1 MTDQFTSPD
10 QYQSLLEQKIQK
22 VKALFSA
29 YNMPEMDVF
38 ESPKQ
43 HYRMRTEFK
52 IWHEGTETYFAMHQP
67 GEKSKP
73 FKVETFSVANE
84 LINRAMP
91 LLITHITPNEL
102 LKRKLFQCE
111 FLSTLTDELLI
122 TLIYHKPLN
131 EEWIEQA
138 KQLKAELSNLLNC
151 QVDIIGRSRKQK
163 IVLDRDFVFETLT
176 VNERKFTYQQL
187 EGGFTQPNAQVCE
200 KMLTWAV
207 DATCNNSG
215 DLLELYCGNGN
226 FTLPLSQN
234 FNRVLATE
242 IAKSSVQ
249 AAHKNI
255 EMNQVDNIEIARLSS
270 EELVQALNGVR
281 EFRRLRE
288 IDLQKFEFSTVF
300 VDPPR
305 AGLDPATV
313 EFVAK
318 FDEILYISCNPTTL
332 EQNLASLS
340 KTHTATQF
348 ALFDQFPYTDHIECG
363 VKLVRK

>member
-10 QYQSLLEQKIQK
+10 QYQHLLEQKIQR
-22 VKALFSA
+22 VQSLCSA
-29 YNMPEMDVF
+29 YNMPEIEVF
-38 ESPKQ
+38 ESPKI

-67 GEKSKP
+67 GEKNKP

-84 LINRAMP
+84 LINRTMP
-91 LLITHITPNEL
+91 LLIENISENEL

-122 TLIYHKPLN
+122 TLIYHKPLD
-131 EEWIEQA
+131 EQWITEA
-138 KQLKAELSNLLNC
+138 NALKAKLSTLLNC

-163 IVLDRDFVFETLT
+163 IVLERDHVYEALT
-176 VNERKFTYQQL
+176 INDRKFRYQQL
-187 EGGFTQPNAQVCE
+187 EGGFTQPNARVCE
-200 KMLTWAV
+200 KMLEWAV
-207 DATCNNSG
+207 KATQENTG

-234 FNRVLATE
+234 FTRVLATE

-249 AAHKNI
+249 AAMKNI
-255 EMNQVDNIEIARLSS
+255 EMNKVENIEIARLSS

-281 EFRRLRE
+281 EFRRLKE
-288 IDLQKFEFSTVF
+288 IDLTKFEFSTVF

-313 EFVAK
+313 EFVSQ
-318 FDEILYISCNPTTL
+318 FDQILYISCNPTTL
-332 EQNLASLS
+332 HDNLAHLV
-340 KTHTATQF
+340 KTHTPEQF

-363 VKLVRK
+363 VKLTRR